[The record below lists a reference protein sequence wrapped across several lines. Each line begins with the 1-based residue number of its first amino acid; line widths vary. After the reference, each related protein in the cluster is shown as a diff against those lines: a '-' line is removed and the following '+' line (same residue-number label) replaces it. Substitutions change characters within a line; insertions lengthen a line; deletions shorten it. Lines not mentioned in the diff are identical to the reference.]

1 MSAEIIIIA
10 IWNKTYT
17 SICSATNWRECA
29 RHSISK
35 FWKYLNAKITPQPFT
50 TGESFT
56 IAVLVLAIFDSAIAL
71 ALQSNNNRNY
81 LSVPAQDAR
90 NASWNS
96 LWVFL
101 AKVSL

>member
-1 MSAEIIIIA
+1 MLFETKLTQVFAQLQTEE
-10 IWNKTYT
+10 NVH
-17 SICSATNWRECA
+17 N
-29 RHSISK
+29 HSISK

-71 ALQSNNNRNY
+71 ALQSTNNRNY

-90 NASWNS
+90 NAS
-96 LWVFL
+96 
-101 AKVSL
+101 